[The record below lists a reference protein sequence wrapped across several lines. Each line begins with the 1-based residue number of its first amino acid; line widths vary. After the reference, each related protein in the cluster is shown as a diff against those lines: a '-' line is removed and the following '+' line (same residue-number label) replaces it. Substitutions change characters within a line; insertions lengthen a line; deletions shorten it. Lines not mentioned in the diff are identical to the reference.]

1 MTNDLENKSEDRAS
15 AAIRAQVA
23 LSNKKNV
30 GLALGLALFF
40 GPLGMLYAT
49 VPGGLIMIVVSLVV
63 ALFTAGFGLILT
75 WPVCIVWAYTATKSF
90 NTKIDGDVLRA
101 LDGAKS

>member
-1 MTNDLENKSEDRAS
+1 MTTDSESKAEDRAS

-30 GLALGLALFF
+30 GLALGLALLF

-49 VPGGLIMIVVSLVV
+49 VSGGLIMLVVSLVV

-75 WPVCIVWAYTATKSF
+75 WPVCIFWAYTATKSF

-101 LDGAKS
+101 LDGART

>member
-1 MTNDLENKSEDRAS
+1 MTDDAGKKSEDRAN

-49 VPGGLIMIVVSLVV
+49 VPGGLIMIVLSLVV

-75 WPVCIVWAYTATKSF
+75 WPVCIFWAYAATKSF
-90 NTKIDGDVLRA
+90 NAKIDGDVLRT